1 MADAGQESS
10 EGISVSKS
18 VARVMLLVNAA
29 VWGSGFT
36 MLSKHVQENM
46 PTQWMMFFRMASA
59 VLLMAIVFFPTASQD
74 SPAPLYRSRSD
85 TRVDLLAGIHLP
97 AQRT

>member
-1 MADAGQESS
+1 MFY
-10 EGISVSKS
+10 KKF
-18 VARVMLLVNAA
+18 AA
-29 VWGSGFT
+29 VV
-36 MLSKHVQENM
+36 L
-46 PTQWMMFFRMASA
+46 SA
-59 VLLMAIVFFPTASQD
+59 VLVVVVPSVVFADVDDVLPHGFGGTAYGHRVFPTSSQD

>member
-10 EGISVSKS
+10 EGISVSKP
-18 VARVMLLVNAA
+18 VARVMMLVNAA
-29 VWGSGFT
+29 VWGSGYT
-36 MLSKHVQENM
+36 MLKHVQENM

-59 VLLMAIVFFPTASQD
+59 VLLMAIVFSTSSQD

>member
-1 MADAGQESS
+1 MGVRLHHAQACAGEHADTVDDVLPHGFGGTAYGH
-10 EGISVSKS
+10 
-18 VARVMLLVNAA
+18 RV
-29 VWGSGFT
+29 
-36 MLSKHVQENM
+36 
-46 PTQWMMFFRMASA
+46 
-59 VLLMAIVFFPTASQD
+59 FPTSSQD

>member
-10 EGISVSKS
+10 EGISVSKP
-18 VARVMLLVNAA
+18 VARVMMLANAA
-29 VWGSGFT
+29 VWGSGYT
-36 MLSKHVQENM
+36 MLKHVQENM

-59 VLLMAIVFFPTASQD
+59 VLLMAIVFFPTSSQD

>member
-10 EGISVSKS
+10 EGISVSKP
-18 VARVMLLVNAA
+18 VARVMMLANAA
-29 VWGSGFT
+29 VWGSGYT
-36 MLSKHVQENM
+36 MLKHVQENM

-59 VLLMAIVFFPTASQD
+59 ALLMAIVFFPTSSQD